1 MKIPQPFPYQG
12 SKRGIAS
19 KIIQFFPDYIDRLV
33 EPFAGSAAVSIAAAS
48 QLAVNSFW
56 FNDAHKPLMN
66 LWKEIIQ
73 HTDLLANKYQFH
85 WNAQLENERDYFNK
99 IRTRFN
105 KLERPDDF
113 LYLLSRCVK
122 ATIRYNSKG
131 EFNNTPDHRRK
142 GAHPDEVRNRLFRIA
157 NLLKDRT
164 RLSILHYTEL
174 LERCELSDI
183 VYMDPPYQGVC
194 QNRNQ
199 RYCPSFDHE
208 EFYYWIDRLNRKNI
222 NFIISY
228 DGRTGEKVYGEQLPL
243 SLGLIK
249 FEIAAGRS
257 TQATLLGR
265 NEKTIESLYLSK
277 NLIKQVRNTANKP
290 VPKLLFQ

>member
-19 KIIQFFPDYIDRLV
+19 AILHFFPDSIDRLV
-33 EPFAGSAAVSIAAAS
+33 EPFAGSAAISIAAAS
-48 QLAVNSFW
+48 QLQITSLW
-56 FNDAHKPLMN
+56 LNDAHKPLMN
-66 LWKEIIQ
+66 LWQEIIQ
-73 HTDLLANKYQFH
+73 HTESLTNKYQFH
-85 WNAQLENERDYFNK
+85 WNAQLKDERDYFNK

-113 LYLLSRCVK
+113 LYLLARCVK
-122 ATIRYNSKG
+122 AAIRYNSKG

-142 GAHPDEVRNRLFRIA
+142 GAHPNEMRNRLYRTA
-157 NLLKDRT
+157 ALLKNRT
-164 RLSILHYTEL
+164 NLSMLHYTKL
-174 LERCELSDI
+174 LEQCEPSDI

-208 EFYYWIDRLNRKNI
+208 EFCHWIDLLNRKNI
-222 NFIISY
+222 RFIISY

-265 NEKTIESLYLSK
+265 NDETIESLYLSK
-277 NLIKQVRNTANKP
+277 NLIKDIRCSTAKSI
-290 VPKLLFQ
+290 PKLLFQ